1 MLPSYLIH
9 HILFPLQLTPYF
21 QINMPINH
29 VWAGVKETEYFGRII
44 IKRNE
49 VCLFYLLHHV
59 FIKNIFIFDWT
70 SLTYLEKY
78 SF

>member
-1 MLPSYLIH
+1 
-9 HILFPLQLTPYF
+9 
-21 QINMPINH
+21 MPINH
-29 VWAGVKETEYFGRII
+29 VWAGVKETEYLGRII

-59 FIKNIFIFDWT
+59 VIKNIFIFDWT